1 MAISFDSFPL
11 GMSAL
16 KRDLHL
22 VDEDAGK
29 KSGAVGTL
37 RTGSAVA
44 GDAAQGADSA
54 GGVVVEISDEARRRA
69 AGEPD
74 TTFTAAPAKAD
85 GGEGEDK
92 TTLEQLI
99 DRLKERIEKLKQE
112 IRELEQKSM
121 PDEAKQK
128 MLEMKRN
135 ELMQLQQQLAE
146 AQMKQGEGAE
156 GSSGSSFDGRGTS
169 AQGATT
175 MVRPD

>member
-1 MAISFDSFPL
+1 
-11 GMSAL
+11 
-16 KRDLHL
+16 
-22 VDEDAGK
+22 
-29 KSGAVGTL
+29 
-37 RTGSAVA
+37 
-44 GDAAQGADSA
+44 
-54 GGVVVEISDEARRRA
+54 
-69 AGEPD
+69 
-74 TTFTAAPAKAD
+74 
-85 GGEGEDK
+85 
-92 TTLEQLI
+92 
-99 DRLKERIEKLKQE
+99 
-112 IRELEQKSM
+112 M